1 MKSAIRRFVPAPAWK
16 AARKMKRALELRRIK
31 AESSPITKDRLV
43 RDLRALG
50 ITEGDVVYVHSSLR
64 ALGFVE
70 GGPDAVVDALME
82 AVGPGGTLAVPTF
95 TIQGGM
101 KETLESRDYVFDPKN
116 EPSTVGAITNAF
128 RLRPGVFRSLHPT
141 HSVAAWG
148 RSARTVTESHLE
160 QGSTFGVGSP
170 FVKLLDLDVK
180 VLGLG
185 INYRPITYYHVYEDL
200 NPDKFPGVY
209 SPRAYVARIK
219 LESGYKEVLVRC
231 HDPEF
236 HRRRIDKNP
245 EIESYFSSYF
255 ESEGVSHVG
264 RVGNSTSWWL
274 YAKDVIA
281 CLDKLYSR
289 GVTIYRTPNLKQ

>member
-1 MKSAIRRFVPAPAWK
+1 MKASIRRFVPAGVWK
-16 AARKMKRALELRRIK
+16 AARKIKHRLELRKIK
-31 AESSPITKDRLV
+31 AEGPPITKDQLV

-50 ITEGDVVYVHSSLR
+50 ITEGDAVYVHSSLR

-82 AVGPGGTLAVPTF
+82 AVGPDGTLAFPTF
-95 TIQGGM
+95 TLKGGM
-101 KETLESRDYVFDPKN
+101 KESLESGDYVFDPRN
-116 EPSTVGAITNAF
+116 TPSTVGAITNAF

-141 HSVAAWG
+141 HSVAVWG
-148 RSARTVTESHLE
+148 RLAKALTESHLE
-160 QGSTFGVGSP
+160 QGSNFGVGSP
-170 FVKLLDLDVK
+170 FAKLLDLDVK
-180 VLGLG
+180 ILG
-185 INYRPITYYHVYEDL
+185 IGVDYRPITYYHVYEDL

-209 SPRAYVARIK
+209 LPRAYVARIK
-219 LESGYKEVLVRC
+219 LENGYKEVLVRC

-255 ESEGVSHVG
+255 ESEGVAHVG
-264 RVGNSTSWWL
+264 RVGKSMSWWL

-289 GVTIYRTPNLKQ
+289 GITIYRTPNLKK